1 MVPGGCS
8 QMTLQQALHKLSNGG
23 KVQFRHA
30 RGLEHPLL
38 KVFAQLRHVSS
49 TSAWL
54 KNFIWW

>member
-1 MVPGGCS
+1 
-8 QMTLQQALHKLSNGG
+8 MTLQQALHKLSNGG